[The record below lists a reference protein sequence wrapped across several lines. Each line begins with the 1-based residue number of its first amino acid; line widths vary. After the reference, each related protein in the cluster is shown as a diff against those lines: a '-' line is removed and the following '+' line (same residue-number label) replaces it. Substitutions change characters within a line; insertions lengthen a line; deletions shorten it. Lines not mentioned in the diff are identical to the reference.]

1 MKMKELLRQKKVQLG
16 IGVLVIAA
24 IGGGYMVYN
33 SNKVNIDYSLN
44 NHVVE
49 YGSDQSQ
56 VNWLKLSTTNGNKV
70 TVAKFDTKKIGEI
83 DVVFTV
89 CLDDTCKEF
98 PQKLEIKDTKSP
110 VIELKKEKV
119 EITEGDKFDPV
130 SNIASVKDVVDGD
143 IKKSDDKKLTKNG
156 YLIDSSVDTKKAGSY
171 KVKIIAYDVNGNKTE
186 KEYAVTVKEKPK
198 EAKPN
203 QTQQQPQTNYTPPT
217 TSQNQGSTKPS
228 ASNKPSNNQT
238 QTLSLIHISEPT
250 RRSV

>member
-1 MKMKELLRQKKVQLG
+1 MNELLKQKKVQLG
-16 IGVLVIAA
+16 IGVIVIAA

-56 VNWLKLSTTNGNKV
+56 VDWLKLSTTNGNKV

-83 DVVFTV
+83 EVAFTV

-130 SNIASVKDVVDGD
+130 SNIASVKDVIDGD

-156 YLIDSSVDTKKAGSY
+156 YLIDSNVDTKKAGSY

-186 KEYAVTVKEKPK
+186 KEYAVTVKEKP
-198 EAKPN
+198 EETKPN
-203 QTQQQPQTNYTPPT
+203 QTQQQTPQTNYTPPT

-228 ASNKPSNNQT
+228 T
-238 QTLSLIHISEPT
+238 
-250 RRSV
+250 V